1 MFSIIIVGIVLLI
14 LGTGYILT
22 INNSTPVNLTDSS
35 TDEEIY
41 PNALYP
47 VRVKGRWGYM
57 NSRKEIVIDC
67 QYEAA
72 EDFIG
77 GLASVTKKV
86 REKGGHNER
95 ELVGFIDSK
104 GAIVADFQYD
114 KAYSFSEGMAIVV
127 KDDQYG
133 FIDSTGR
140 EVIPTQFE
148 DAASFSEGLAAVKVN
163 GKNGFIN
170 NQGQIVITPAFER
183 SCYVS
188 VFSHGLAPVY
198 TTIEEGPSG
207 YIDKTGKMVIDPEFG
222 FVSQFSEEVA
232 MVRPLGSNE
241 FGYINTQGEW
251 LIKPT
256 YDMSLGFH
264 EGLAT
269 VKVMNKDGSSTFSII
284 DKTGKELAK
293 NMKYNFVGIFKE
305 GMAAFENKD
314 FQWGYID
321 RSGKE
326 VIPAQFASPKF
337 FINGLARVETG
348 SFFNE
353 LKIAYINKKGQI
365 VWKEK

>member
-1 MFSIIIVGIVLLI
+1 M
-14 LGTGYILT
+14 
-22 INNSTPVNLTDSS
+22 
-35 TDEEIY
+35 
-41 PNALYP
+41 
-47 VRVKGRWGYM
+47 
-57 NSRKEIVIDC
+57 
-67 QYEAA
+67 
-72 EDFIG
+72 
-77 GLASVTKKV
+77 
-86 REKGGHNER
+86 
-95 ELVGFIDSK
+95 VGFIDTM
-104 GAIVADFQYD
+104 GVVVVDFQYD
-114 KAYSFSEGMAIVV
+114 HTYSFSEGMAIVV

-133 FIDSTGR
+133 FVDSTGK

-148 DAASFSEGLAAVKVN
+148 DAAPFSEGLAAVKVK

-170 NQGQIVITPAFER
+170 KQGQMVIAPVYER
-183 SCYVS
+183 ACYVS

-198 TTIEEGPSG
+198 TTIEEGPAG
-207 YIDKTGKMVIDPEFG
+207 YIDKTGKMVIGPEFG
-222 FVSQFSEEVA
+222 FVDKFSETVA
-232 MVRPLGSNE
+232 MVRPLGSNK
-241 FGYINTQGEW
+241 FGYINTRGEW
-251 LIKPT
+251 QIKPI

-269 VKVMNKDGSSTFSII
+269 VKVMHKDGSSTFSII
-284 DKTGKELAK
+284 DKAGKELAK

-321 RSGKE
+321 RSGNE

-348 SFFNE
+348 SFFDE